1 MGKNFETKRTIIGSL
16 IDHRRTLTDISNQ
29 MGLSPSTVKQHLEEL
44 KEIGMVRFVDD
55 IHLHKCKY
63 YELVPYMT
71 LERCGIS
78 ENGKPIVRPI
88 LAR

>member
-1 MGKNFETKRTIIGSL
+1 M
-16 IDHRRTLTDISNQ
+16 
-29 MGLSPSTVKQHLEEL
+29 
-44 KEIGMVRFVDD
+44 IGMVRFVEDA
-55 IHLHKCKY
+55 HLHRHKY

-78 ENGKPIVRPI
+78 ENGRRIVRPM